1 MRTEQFQINVNYD
14 GKDLQLPV
22 KIAKEGLYY
31 AISVEVDGAEIYFSH
46 DGRHGLRP
54 LCHREDFDP
63 QFLYLLGKEIEHQ
76 S

>member
-1 MRTEQFQINVNYD
+1 MLTEQFHIHLNYD
-14 GKDLQLPV
+14 GRQLQLPV
-22 KIAKEGLYY
+22 TIAKEGLYCS
-31 AISVEVDGAEIYFSH
+31 ISVEVDGADIYFSH
-46 DGRHGLRP
+46 DGHHGLRP